1 MQRRIRFQD
10 EVVDDMGGKTITDG
24 SLKRSRGASS
34 ESPHPAIK
42 NSQLKSSI
50 NGSLGTSPNLG
61 GKMIIR
67 VN

>member
-1 MQRRIRFQD
+1 
-10 EVVDDMGGKTITDG
+10 MGGKTITDG

-50 NGSLGTSPNLG
+50 NGSLGTSPNPG